1 MTETSSLGLP
11 EAARRLGV
19 SLRVLRH
26 AIRAKQIPAP
36 ANLTATSTLSAEW
49 FVEAQAAAAKDPK
62 ALSRAF
68 LQRVPPY
75 ARYVGTSVWHQ
86 YHEKVRAHRWYRAHK
101 AQA

>member
-11 EAARRLGV
+11 EAAHRLGV

-26 AIRAKQIPAP
+26 AIRAGQIPAP
-36 ANLTATSTLSAEW
+36 TGLTATATLSAEW
-49 FVEAQAAAAKDPK
+49 LASAQAAAAANPK
-62 ALSRAF
+62 ALSRSF

-101 AQA
+101 A